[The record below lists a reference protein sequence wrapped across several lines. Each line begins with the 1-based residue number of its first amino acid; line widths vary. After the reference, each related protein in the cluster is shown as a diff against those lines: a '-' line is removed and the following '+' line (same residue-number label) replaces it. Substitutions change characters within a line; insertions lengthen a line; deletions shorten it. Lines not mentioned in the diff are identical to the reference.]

1 MLKPIENYFKYGKTD
16 SKRFGMKIFN
26 DFKYHIPEKDVAFEA
41 IPGVS
46 GDAIVSQNRY
56 QNIELEFHCRIFK
69 PPEFHTLDQESVA
82 ISKWLNSQTDY
93 SFLYFTKRPSYL
105 YEAFFDGQTEIE
117 KESDEKGEL
126 TVKFNCMP
134 FVLRQ
139 EGLNYF
145 DVGQNLELI
154 NPDDFEARP
163 IIRITPNGFTGS
175 FGFSINGKNFTL
187 NIQNSSSP
195 IFIDS
200 RERFQRVYQNTSLLN
215 KQFVAPNYDFPEL
228 VTDKNVIS
236 VNNSIV
242 KFEIQPCWRTLA

>member
-145 DVGQNLELI
+145 EQ
-154 NPDDFEARP
+154 
-163 IIRITPNGFTGS
+163 
-175 FGFSINGKNFTL
+175 
-187 NIQNSSSP
+187 
-195 IFIDS
+195 
-200 RERFQRVYQNTSLLN
+200 VYQNTSLLN

-236 VNNSIV
+236 VNNSMV
-242 KFEIQPCWRTLA
+242 KFEIQPRWRTLA